1 MSGREPL
8 PELKLENSMIGMS
21 GDYTSNDSN
30 SVQLSTPPH
39 TLTLSEHTFPT
50 VEDIHQSSVAS
61 NGALPK
67 TWNITKKKR
76 NVALS
81 GFAKS
86 SNNGEDLILL

>member
-21 GDYTSNDSN
+21 GDYASSDTN

-39 TLTLSEHTFPT
+39 TLTLNEHIFPT
-50 VEDIHQSSVAS
+50 VEDNTRNNLST
-61 NGALPK
+61 NGVPPK
-67 TWNITKKKR
+67 SWNIKKKR

-81 GFAKS
+81 GFNNP
-86 SNNGEDLILL
+86 SNEEDLILL